1 MPEFQGLLALSNELL
16 KDVLDCIEADPDR
29 TVNIDRRAYLSVE
42 SFRLPSLPE
51 PSRAQDIGNFRLVC
65 RRFAEIGIPYQF
77 AKLATRFSRHGLERL
92 ERISS
97 CSHLAKHT
105 RKFSYLVP
113 YFYVEGREQI
123 EQLLESRG
131 TQHSFLDLSLFR
143 KKADDQR
150 RILHTKDDARVLRK
164 AMAAFV
170 SLQHVQILRL
180 QDEADRMLLDMMEG
194 SELPRAAMLDLKW
207 TPACIHATSTIAQAL
222 LHTRSPF
229 SRFSGP
235 MMNSQ
240 SASVIKDR
248 IPQTVSLLASRLT
261 CLELHFDDSEALN
274 ERMQA
279 ASQLFKTV
287 FLAAKNLQA
296 VHVGFPSRSPL
307 DLRLEEIFHGVQ
319 WEKLRAFGIQSWRLD
334 ADEIVQLARRHKTV
348 LRGLRLRDVQLREGS
363 MWKDVLAMLRN
374 EMEQLDWVSLRRVD
388 YSKHFDELWADSME
402 VLDGSLEGSESDN
415 EDDFPTHFSVAGSEN
430 DGDDGIDIESDEDEH
445 SLADT
450 DQGPDAND
458 IALSPNTTASLP
470 FCTCSR
476 SSDPASA
483 DDLGDNGVFVYYQQ
497 RKMWEQWVIG
507 RCPEHNC
514 T

>member
-1 MPEFQGLLALSNELL
+1 MPELRGPLTLSNELL

-77 AKLATRFSRHGLERL
+77 TKLATRFSRHGLERL
-92 ERISS
+92 DKIS
-97 CSHLAKHT
+97 
-105 RKFSYLVP
+105 
-113 YFYVEGREQI
+113 REQI
-123 EQLLESRG
+123 ERLLKS
-131 TQHSFLDLSLFR
+131 QSAHHSSLDPSLFR
-143 KKADDQR
+143 KKAEDQR
-150 RILHTKDDARVLRK
+150 CILHAKEDARILRK

-180 QDEADRMLLDMMEG
+180 QDEADRMLLDLMEE

-207 TPACIHATSTIAQAL
+207 TPACIHATGTIAQAL

-261 CLELHFDDSEALN
+261 CLELHFDDSEGLN
-274 ERMQA
+274 ERMRA

-287 FLAAKNLQA
+287 FSAAENLQA

-307 DLRLEEIFHGVQ
+307 DLRLEEIFHGVR

-334 ADEIVQLARRHKTV
+334 ADEIIQLARRHKTV
-348 LRGLRLRDVQLREGS
+348 LRGLRLRDVQLRDGS

-402 VLDGSLEGSESDN
+402 IVDGSLEGSESDN
-415 EDDFPTHFSVAGSEN
+415 EDDFPAHFSVAGS
-430 DGDDGIDIESDEDEH
+430 DIDRDDSIDIDSEDEH

-483 DDLGDNGVFVYYQQ
+483 DDLGDNGVFVFYQQ

-507 RCPEHNC
+507 RCPEHSC